1 MLTNGELLERIITFE
16 NTEVVNSSV
25 FIRKNSQDQ
34 TNKSFVYN
42 ILMKLSYEVSKRFFE
57 IFKDIEYSFSKININ
72 HEDIKTYSINRLEN
86 TNIVEIN
93 LYVEYLPQNNKLI
106 FHTYDKFEKYLELVS
121 KYVRFEDL
129 QDYRNKIII
138 EIIDSNEIDIR
149 INTLLFTNNT
159 VEKNKINPL
168 FIYDDL
174 FKETKISG
182 LYKLFPEEYVSK
194 HTKEIISSML
204 GIFFEKLYVDEDED
218 KFLMDKELRTI
229 INIDNIEQSI
239 ISYTFLGKIQSFIY
253 QDSDRYYDKLRI
265 FIIIFNEYVEKGI
278 NITCIDIEKILNKLT
293 KLYNQFITNKI
304 EKFVDEKQKILE
316 DYLKLNSDINN
327 RIQNI
332 TNDISKEL
340 ITFIGL
346 GISTYIS
353 TSIDFKLPIYIIPI
367 ITIAYLGFYLYLF
380 IVKGWYFESLSI
392 QKQKDR
398 IEKTYDDIYVLDKEY
413 QDELNIEF
421 QQEIDKLKN
430 IEKIHKNLIIFLF
443 IFSLCWCVW
452 A

>member
-16 NTEVVNSSV
+16 NMEVVSSKV
-25 FIRKNSQDQ
+25 YIRKNSQDK

-42 ILMKLSYEVSKRFFE
+42 ISMELSHESSENFFE
-57 IFKDIEYSFSKININ
+57 TFKGIENNFSKININ

-86 TNIVEIN
+86 INSVELN
-93 LYVEYLPQNNKLI
+93 LYEDYLPKNNKLF
-106 FHTYDKFEKYLELVS
+106 FHSFDKFEKYLELFS
-121 KYVRFEDL
+121 KFVRFEDL
-129 QDYRNKIII
+129 QDYQNKIII
-138 EIIDSNEIDIR
+138 KIIDPSEIDIR
-149 INTLLFTNNT
+149 LNTLLFTNNT
-159 VEKNKINPL
+159 IEKNSINPF
-168 FIYDDL
+168 FIYDDI

-182 LYKLFPEEYVSK
+182 LYKLFPEAYVAN

-204 GIFFEKLYVDEDED
+204 GIFFEKFYVNED

-229 INIDNIEQSI
+229 FSIDNVEHYSS
-239 ISYTFLGKIQSFIY
+239 SYTYLGKIQSFIY

-265 FIIIFNEYVEKGI
+265 FITIFNEYVEKGI
-278 NITCIDIEKILNKLT
+278 NIKSTDLEKILNKLT

-304 EKFVDEKQKILE
+304 EKFVDEKQKLLE

-340 ITFIGL
+340 LTFIGL
-346 GISTYIS
+346 CISTFIS
-353 TSIDFKLPIYIIPI
+353 TSINFKLPIYIIPI

-380 IVKGWYFESLSI
+380 VVKGWYFESQSI
-392 QKQKDR
+392 QKQKNR

-413 QDELNIEF
+413 KDELNKEF

-430 IEKIHKNLIIFLF
+430 IEKIHKNLIFFLF
-443 IFSLCWCVW
+443 ILSLCWCVW